1 LTLSAVSSDLS
12 VATVKVTGTKLE
24 VTPLA
29 VGTSHI
35 TVKAEDGK
43 GGKADA
49 SFVMNVTAPPAV
61 NHKPELQTVP
71 DQTLQ
76 IGSSAKEL
84 DLSTYLQDLD
94 GDPLTVSAAAQNP
107 SIATVTVTG
116 NKLTLSPVGVGQTV
130 INVSA
135 DDLRGGT
142 ATGMI
147 QVTVESASAT
157 NHNPEVVSSISTQ
170 VLTSTVTNDRT
181 YDLSQLFSDADGD
194 TLQYTVTSDLPDAV
208 NATVSGDTLTL
219 SPGIQ
224 AGSAKVTVTA
234 NDSHGGTESYA
245 FTVRNAPLVANGFV
259 AYRTKQGVADFS
271 YDLSAFF
278 PNQSSFEVYKGT
290 PDSTLS
296 GPTTKNGKIIS
307 LVNDGT
313 YTWVIGSDGKAVVIQ
328 VIVDPQG
335 TPEMF
340 FSEYLDGG
348 DGRIAVELYY
358 KGDGDPNHK
367 AVGYQIEVYQWMTKT
382 NTMKVT
388 SKTLFDSWPEVPYIF
403 IDSIFYDVFDI
414 TNISYYN
421 DELDLYNPTEYNTV
435 ALVLK
440 KDGQIIDVLGDPS
453 SHDSFMP
460 TGGTI
465 VRKQGIYT
473 GSKAFTGQG
482 EWVTYPKGTFQYLG
496 SHSL

>member
-1 LTLSAVSSDLS
+1 
-12 VATVKVTGTKLE
+12 
-24 VTPLA
+24 
-29 VGTSHI
+29 
-35 TVKAEDGK
+35 
-43 GGKADA
+43 
-49 SFVMNVTAPPAV
+49 
-61 NHKPELQTVP
+61 
-71 DQTLQ
+71 
-76 IGSSAKEL
+76 
-84 DLSTYLQDLD
+84 
-94 GDPLTVSAAAQNP
+94 
-107 SIATVTVTG
+107 
-116 NKLTLSPVGVGQTV
+116 
-130 INVSA
+130 
-135 DDLRGGT
+135 
-142 ATGMI
+142 
-147 QVTVESASAT
+147 
-157 NHNPEVVSSISTQ
+157 
-170 VLTSTVTNDRT
+170 
-181 YDLSQLFSDADGD
+181 
-194 TLQYTVTSDLPDAV
+194 
-208 NATVSGDTLTL
+208 
-219 SPGIQ
+219 
-224 AGSAKVTVTA
+224 
-234 NDSHGGTESYA
+234 
-245 FTVRNAPLVANGFV
+245 
-259 AYRTKQGVADFS
+259 
-271 YDLSAFF
+271 
-278 PNQSSFEVYKGT
+278 
-290 PDSTLS
+290 
-296 GPTTKNGKIIS
+296 
-307 LVNDGT
+307 
-313 YTWVIGSDGKAVVIQ
+313 
-328 VIVDPQG
+328 
-335 TPEMF
+335 MF